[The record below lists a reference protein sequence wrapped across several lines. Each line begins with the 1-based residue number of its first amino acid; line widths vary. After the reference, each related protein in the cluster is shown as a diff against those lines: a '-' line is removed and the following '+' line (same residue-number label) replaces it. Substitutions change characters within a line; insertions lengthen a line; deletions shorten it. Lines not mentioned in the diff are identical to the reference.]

1 MSDFFGFVF
10 SIGSE
15 YILNFEDIWLV
26 EARFWEMNGVVNDI
40 LVLKMVAKIVFV
52 QNHKFE
58 ILNPNPKPQSQILNP
73 NQNPISRSQTPNPML
88 AVGRSRC
95 PLSIV
100 YWIVSIGLISV
111 DKRSILVLKTS
122 NPNLKS

>member
-1 MSDFFGFVF
+1 MPLTVITKSVSLLWKWVTSYLGFVF

-73 NQNPISRSQTPNPML
+73 NPKSIFRS
-88 AVGRSRC
+88 
-95 PLSIV
+95 
-100 YWIVSIGLISV
+100 
-111 DKRSILVLKTS
+111 
-122 NPNLKS
+122 

>member
-1 MSDFFGFVF
+1 MFRGFVF

-26 EARFWEMNGVVNDI
+26 EAGFWEMNGVVNDI

-73 NQNPISRSQTPNPML
+73 NPKSIFQILNP
-88 AVGRSRC
+88 
-95 PLSIV
+95 
-100 YWIVSIGLISV
+100 
-111 DKRSILVLKTS
+111 KT
-122 NPNLKS
+122 NIAIR

>member
-1 MSDFFGFVF
+1 MATTNIAEMSEMILDVILGFVF

-15 YILNFEDIWLV
+15 YILNSEDIWLV
-26 EARFWEMNGVVNDI
+26 EAGFWEMNWVVNDI

-73 NQNPISRSQTPNPML
+73 NPKSISTP
-88 AVGRSRC
+88 
-95 PLSIV
+95 
-100 YWIVSIGLISV
+100 
-111 DKRSILVLKTS
+111 
-122 NPNLKS
+122 

>member
-1 MSDFFGFVF
+1 MCFQNSYNPRELVPP
-10 SIGSE
+10 STGSSRRSAHPLFE
-15 YILNFEDIWLV
+15 PRTHEIRDNKNFAQIWLV

-73 NQNPISRSQTPNPML
+73 NPKSISGS
-88 AVGRSRC
+88 
-95 PLSIV
+95 
-100 YWIVSIGLISV
+100 
-111 DKRSILVLKTS
+111 
-122 NPNLKS
+122 